1 MDARRPPARRDQGRA
16 YRPDEGRAHRREEA
30 RRRLHRQRRLA
41 LAAVLG
47 AVGAAG
53 AIAVGALGGGDD
65 PGLGRRVVDAAAKP
79 PAPPQLP
86 RGGRSIFPERRIV
99 AYYGAPQADEL
110 GVLGIGPPREVGA
123 KLDEQARPYAAR
135 ARRVLPAFELIATIA
150 SGAPGD
156 DGAYRNR
163 QRDDIV
169 RRYLEAARQA
179 NALLILDVQ
188 PGRSDFITEAR
199 ALERYLREPDVS
211 LALDPE
217 WRMDAGEIPGQSI
230 GSVDATE
237 VNEVASYLSGLVRRG
252 NLPEK
257 LLLVHQFTDGM
268 IVGRERLREPPG
280 VALALNVDGFGT
292 MPDKVAKYAEL
303 TAPPRR
309 FHYGL
314 KLFYREDEGLMSP
327 SQVLRLE
334 PPPDVI
340 VYE

>member
-1 MDARRPPARRDQGRA
+1 MDATRPPT
-16 YRPDEGRAHRREEA
+16 RREEGRSLRREET

-47 AVGAAG
+47 AVGASG
-53 AIAVGALGGGDD
+53 AIAVGALGGGED
-65 PGLGRRVVDAAAKP
+65 PGLGTRVMEGAPEP

-110 GVLGIGPPREVGA
+110 GVLGIGPPHEVGA

-135 ARRVLPAFELIATIA
+135 ARPVLPAFELIATIA
-150 SGAPGD
+150 SDAPGN
-156 DGAYRNR
+156 DGKYRNR
-163 QRDDIV
+163 QRDDVI
-169 RRYLEAARQA
+169 RRYLEAARRA
-179 NALLILDVQ
+179 KALLILDVQ
-188 PGRSDFITEAR
+188 PGASDFVTETR
-199 ALERYLREPDVS
+199 ALEQYLREPDVS

-217 WRMDAGEIPGQSI
+217 WRMDAGGVPGQSI
-230 GSVDATE
+230 GSVDAEE
-237 VNEVASYLSGLVRRG
+237 VNEVASYLSELVRRG
-252 NLPEK
+252 DLPEK

-280 VALALNVDGFGT
+280 VALTLNVDGFGT

-327 SQVLRLE
+327 RQVLGLE
-334 PPPDVI
+334 PSPDVI